1 MLLLKKEE
9 QVYSSHF
16 RWSVKH
22 REAKLM
28 NSLSTLEVNILQK
41 QKKKTAKKKKL
52 RNELSFWYQNK
63 IKLSLIDR
71 G

>member
-1 MLLLKKEE
+1 
-9 QVYSSHF
+9 
-16 RWSVKH
+16 
-22 REAKLM
+22 M
-28 NSLSTLEVNILQK
+28 NSLSTLEVILQK
-41 QKKKTAKKKKL
+41 QKKQKTAKKKL